1 MREPRPLVTEI
12 LVTVRS
18 TDMDADRNVNNAVFF
33 TYFEQSRLEHLI
45 GLGAIRWPLGPTER
59 PQFALAETSARFR
72 APAYHRDV
80 LAVRTR
86 TVEVRN
92 RSFSLAF
99 EIERVGDGALICDG
113 RSAQV
118 WLGADGRPAVLPDD
132 VREALVRSLGTE
144 AAVE

>member
-1 MREPRPLVTEI
+1 MRDLQAQVTEKAI
-12 LVTVRS
+12 TVRS

-45 GLGAIRWPLGPTER
+45 GLGVIRWPLGPTDR

-72 APAYHRDV
+72 APAYHRD
-80 LAVRTR
+80 LLLVRTS
-86 TVEVRN
+86 TTEVRT

-99 EIERVGDGALICDG
+99 EIERGRDGVIICEG

-118 WLGADGRPAVLPDD
+118 WLGDDGRAAALPDL
-132 VREALVRSLGTE
+132 VREALVRSMGPPGL
-144 AAVE
+144 